1 MGNKKKYRSI
11 EQLKSRYG
19 LMFVSPWIIGFIL
32 FFAFPLF
39 KSIYFAFCDVTM
51 DVNGVKTTFI
61 GLESFKVLLNED
73 PDFTDQLF
81 GSVGSI
87 FYSLPVI
94 LLISVVLAL
103 LLNQKFRGRLFFR
116 AVYFL
121 PVIIATG
128 VVVEIMFKSTSS
140 DLTGAGVSNSLSDSM
155 FSVDDVLLWLNLP
168 SQAAKYVKLIINDIF
183 NLLWSCG
190 IQTVLFI
197 AGLQSIPSTLY
208 EASRVEGASKWEE
221 FWFITFP
228 MLGSVTLLVSV
239 YTMVDL
245 FTNRNNQLV
254 SAIYDMMSSGTYDLT
269 STMLWIYFVLV
280 GAVLGIILYLYNR
293 FLMKRWQ

>member
-1 MGNKKKYRSI
+1 
-11 EQLKSRYG
+11 
-19 LMFVSPWIIGFIL
+19 MFVSPWIIGFIL
-32 FFAFPLF
+32 FFAIPLVQ
-39 KSIYFAFCDVTM
+39 SIYFAFCDVTM
-51 DVNGVKTTFI
+51 GVDGVKTTFI
-61 GLESFKVLLNED
+61 GLESFDTLINKD

-140 DLTGAGVSNSLSDSM
+140 ELTGAGVSSSLSDSM

-168 SQAAKYVKLIINDIF
+168 SGAAKYVKLVINDIF

-197 AGLQSIPSTLY
+197 AGLQSIPRTLY
-208 EASRVEGASKWEE
+208 EASKVEGASKWEE

-245 FTNRNNQLV
+245 FTNRNNELV
-254 SAIYDMMSSGTYDLT
+254 SAIYNMMSSGTYDLT
-269 STMLWIYFVLV
+269 STMLWIYFVIV